1 LGREARLREGL
12 SRKFRIYTTV
22 LSDGRRMLASTELT
36 RTYRIAPMYVSEE
49 RLIVARAVF
58 DWMARYPST
67 RDSSENV
74 ISVAE
79 ESRKSGLQ

>member
-1 LGREARLREGL
+1 MDNEGKL
-12 SRKFRIYTTV
+12 
-22 LSDGRRMLASTELT
+22 MLA
-36 RTYRIAPMYVSEE
+36 RTALVPIDRSPLVNFSEG

-67 RDSSENV
+67 RDSNENV

-79 ESRKSGLQ
+79 DSRK